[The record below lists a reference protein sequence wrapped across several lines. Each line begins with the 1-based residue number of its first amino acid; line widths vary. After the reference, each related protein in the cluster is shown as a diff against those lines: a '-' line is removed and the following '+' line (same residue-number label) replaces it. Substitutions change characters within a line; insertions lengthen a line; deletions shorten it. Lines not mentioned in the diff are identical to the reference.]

1 MRNVWVTIMAALIL
15 GAAYCSDLAI
25 AADFRPSFPPLEDY
39 TTSEGM
45 PLHRALEGDSTS
57 LRNAHGA
64 FVAKKES
71 DGTFIYMLTD
81 DEGRL
86 ITSAITGFGADFTFG
101 DVASTTTAQKVV
113 RRTTYN
119 EQTVNAQRSFSSAN
133 ANDDGSP
140 AGTGARTL
148 KFIYYDQTGAGPF
161 SETLT
166 LNGTGCVST
175 VATNIA
181 FIEQMHV
188 MTVGSTGSN
197 VGIITMYVN
206 AACGG
211 GTIGTIAATDNQTF
225 WAHHY
230 VPTGKVANVTGI
242 SAGSTSTTV
251 GCGALFV
258 LRSKNLSV
266 ADAAEGIVSD
276 FVRLYGQSSTFSRT
290 YISPIKVT
298 GPARLLLHVTPECS
312 SAITYRAAID
322 FFEP

>member
-1 MRNVWVTIMAALIL
+1 MKKILLIIALGFAPNVFGQIQTAPGNVEFEDAATSRAFPVLTGKRSTD
-15 GAAYCSDLAI
+15 GALTYLQTD
-25 AADFRPSFPPLEDY
+25 ED
-39 TTSEGM
+39 
-45 PLHRALEGDSTS
+45 
-57 LRNAHGA
+57 
-64 FVAKKES
+64 
-71 DGTFIYMLTD
+71 
-81 DEGRL
+81 GRL
-86 ITSAITGFGADFTFG
+86 VTSALTGFGADFTFG
-101 DVASTTTAQKVV
+101 DVPSNNTKQKVV

-119 EQTVNAQRSFSSAN
+119 EQTVNAQRSFASAN

-230 VPTGKVANVTGI
+230 VPTGKIANVTGI

-251 GCGALFV
+251 GCGALF
-258 LRSKNLSV
+258 LLKSKNLSV
-266 ADAAEGIVSD
+266 SGAAENTVSD

-290 YISPIKVT
+290 YLSPIKIA
-298 GPARLLLHVTPECS
+298 GPARLLLYVTPECS

>member
-1 MRNVWVTIMAALIL
+1 MFFRLLSFFFTAGV
-15 GAAYCSDLAI
+15 LAP
-25 AADFRPSFPPLEDY
+25 AGFSADMRPSFPPLEDY

-45 PLHRALEGDSTS
+45 PLHRALEGDDSAN
-57 LRNAHGA
+57 RNAHGA
-64 FVAKKES
+64 FVAKKDS
-71 DGTFIYMLTD
+71 DGTFVYMLTD

-86 ITSAITGFGADFTFG
+86 ITSSLTGFGADFTFG
-101 DVASTTTAQKVV
+101 DVASSSTAAKVV

-119 EQTVNAQRSFSSAN
+119 EQTVNAQRSFISSS

-148 KFIYYDQTGAGPF
+148 TFVYYTATGTGPF
-161 SETLT
+161 TETIT
-166 LNGTGCVST
+166 LNGTGCVAT
-175 VATNIA
+175 TATNIA
-181 FIEQMHV
+181 FIEQIHV
-188 MTVGSTGSN
+188 TTVGSTGSN
-197 VGIITMYVN
+197 VGTITMYVN

-211 GTIGTIAATDNQTF
+211 GTIGTINPTNNQTF

-230 VPTGKVANVTGI
+230 VPTGKIANVTGI
-242 SAGSTSTTV
+242 SAGSTATTV

-258 LRSKNLSV
+258 LRAKNLAL
-266 ADAAEGIVSD
+266 ADAAEDQVSD

-290 YISPIKVT
+290 YLSPIKVA
-298 GPARLLLHVTPECS
+298 GPARLLLYVTPECS